1 MSLQK
6 LVTKR
11 YLSLHNY
18 PTLKTISKDTGVQ
31 ITRAFRILNGS
42 SMKLSEYEVFNK
54 RIRAKMS
61 SLGLLEN
68 LVEECSLKLSPIEID
83 ELNAILN
90 KKLKLISYKEK

>member
-11 YLSLHNY
+11 YMSLHNY
-18 PTLKTISKDTGVQ
+18 PTLKSISLDTGVQ
-31 ITRAFRILNGS
+31 ITRAFRILNGH
-42 SMKLSEYEVFNK
+42 SMKLSEYEVFSK
-54 RIRAKMS
+54 SIREKMS
-61 SLGLLEN
+61 SIGKLEN

-90 KKLKLISYKEK
+90 KKLKLKTYREK